1 MDNESELHDC
11 NDCRLEEPMLSPKLL
26 LLLVLCKIFLLAFL
40 IKSVVSKISD
50 VVELIEDWDDDAFV
64 VVDFLEDLVEVE
76 NFIAEVADIM
86 AYSLPF

>member
-11 NDCRLEEPMLSPKLL
+11 NDCLLEEPMLSPKLL

-40 IKSVVSKISD
+40 IKSVVSKIS
-50 VVELIEDWDDDAFV
+50 ELIEDWDDDAV
-64 VVDFLEDLVEVE
+64 VVLDFLEDLVEVE

-86 AYSLPF
+86 A

>member
-1 MDNESELHDC
+1 MDNERELHDC
-11 NDCRLEEPMLSPKLL
+11 NDCRLEEPMLPPKLL

-50 VVELIEDWDDDAFV
+50 LVELIEDWDDD

-76 NFIAEVADIM
+76 NFVAEVAGIM
-86 AYSLPF
+86 A

>member
-40 IKSVVSKISD
+40 IKSVVSKIS
-50 VVELIEDWDDDAFV
+50 ELIEDWDDDAV
-64 VVDFLEDLVEVE
+64 VLVDFLEDLVEVE

-86 AYSLPF
+86 A

>member
-11 NDCRLEEPMLSPKLL
+11 NDCLLEDPMLSPKLL

-50 VVELIEDWDDDAFV
+50 LVELIEDWDDDAI
-64 VVDFLEDLVEVE
+64 DFLEDLVEVE
-76 NFIAEVADIM
+76 NFVAEVADIL
-86 AYSLPF
+86 A